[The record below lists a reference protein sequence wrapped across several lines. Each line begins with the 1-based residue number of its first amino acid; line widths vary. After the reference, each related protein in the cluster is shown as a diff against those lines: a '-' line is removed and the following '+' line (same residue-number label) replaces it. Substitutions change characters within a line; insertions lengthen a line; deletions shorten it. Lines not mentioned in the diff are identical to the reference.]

1 MRLLFKM
8 DARDYAPDAKRF
20 VRPSVRGIILKGEKI
35 AMVHSLKYNY
45 YKFPGGGIEEGESY
59 SAALC
64 REVREEA
71 GLQVKKDS
79 IREYGLVP
87 RLEKGRRGEVF
98 VQDNFYYFC
107 EAETRPVSQDLD
119 AYEAEEQFTLSYVD
133 PRLAIRV
140 NRLSP
145 HGPKNQTRL
154 EREARVLALRLEE
167 GYFKET

>member
-1 MRLLFKM
+1 MRLLFTM
-8 DARDYAPDAKRF
+8 DAKDYGPDAKRF
-20 VRPSVRGIILKGEKI
+20 VRPSVRGIILKGSTI
-35 AMVHSLKYNY
+35 AMVHSLKYDY

-59 SAALC
+59 PAALC

-107 EAETRPVSQDLD
+107 RTENLPVSQDLD
-119 AYEAEEQFTLSYVD
+119 DYEAEEQFTLSYVD
-133 PRLAIRV
+133 PYFAIRV
-140 NRLSP
+140 NRQRP
-145 HGPKNQTRL
+145 HGPKNQNML
-154 EREARVLALRLEE
+154 EREARVLELLLEE
-167 GYFKET
+167 GYFKGE

>member
-145 HGPKNQTRL
+145 HGPKNQNML
-154 EREARVLALRLEE
+154 EREARVLEILLEE
-167 GYFKET
+167 GYFK